1 MTFQT
6 TVNQALAN
14 GVAGDYADDSPRR
27 DTGYIL
33 LANDSQNPT
42 VGAAFTLNGEDGQ
55 AQIGGDGD
63 FAGILVN
70 SKMYANYNNLTAGL
84 ELPSGSQG
92 SLCTMGH
99 IYVTSATAYE
109 PGYIAAFDT
118 TTGAI
123 SAYAD
128 STSAEGTV
136 IDGAKFIGYSGD
148 ADTVGILQL
157 G

>member
-1 MTFQT
+1 MAFQT
-6 TVNQALAN
+6 TVNQELAA
-14 GVAGDYADDSPRR
+14 GIAGDYADDSPRR
-27 DTGYIL
+27 DTSYIL
-33 LANDSQNPT
+33 IANDEQNPT
-42 VGAAFTLNGEDGQ
+42 IGAAFTLNGEDGQ
-55 AQIGGDGD
+55 AQIGGSGD

-92 SLCTMGH
+92 SLCTFGH
-99 IYVTSATAYE
+99 IYVESATAFE

-136 IDGAKFIGYSGD
+136 IDNAKFIGYSGD
-148 ADTVGILQL
+148 AGEIGILQL